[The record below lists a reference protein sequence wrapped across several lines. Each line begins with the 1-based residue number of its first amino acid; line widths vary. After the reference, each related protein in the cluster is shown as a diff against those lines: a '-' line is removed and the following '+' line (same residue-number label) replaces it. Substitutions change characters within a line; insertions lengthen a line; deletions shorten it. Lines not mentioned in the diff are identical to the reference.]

1 MTLPSRGKFA
11 DEKFA
16 KFACQRAVFGKFMV
30 EHEFEQRI
38 RAASWRRVVASR
50 GGVAWCRVVS
60 CGVVWCRVVSSRRGH
75 ALWLPEVLTAP
86 RAVVAWSRGVVV
98 SRGGFLTAS

>member
-1 MTLPSRGKFA
+1 MTLPNRDKFA

-16 KFACQRAVFGKFMV
+16 SQSLTKGCLRAAFGKFMV

-50 GGVAWCRVVS
+50 GGVAWYRVVS
-60 CGVVWCRVVSSRRGH
+60 CGVVWCRRIVVTRC
-75 ALWLPEVLTAP
+75 
-86 RAVVAWSRGVVV
+86 
-98 SRGGFLTAS
+98 GFLRS

>member
-1 MTLPSRGKFA
+1 M
-11 DEKFA
+11 
-16 KFACQRAVFGKFMV
+16 
-30 EHEFEQRI
+30 
-38 RAASWRRVVASR
+38 ASR
-50 GGVAWCRVVS
+50 RGVTWWCRVVS

-98 SRGGFLTAS
+98 SRGGVLTAS

>member
-1 MTLPSRGKFA
+1 MTEPSRGKFA

-16 KFACQRAVFGKFMV
+16 SQTAVCGKFMLNTNLSS
-30 EHEFEQRI
+30 EFEQRHGV
-38 RAASWRRVVASR
+38 ASWRHVVVSR
-50 GGVAWCRVVS
+50 GI
-60 CGVVWCRVVSSRRGH
+60 VWCRVVSSRRGH

-98 SRGGFLTAS
+98 SRGGVLTAS

>member
-1 MTLPSRGKFA
+1 MENSQTRNLLVKRLFS
-11 DEKFA
+11 
-16 KFACQRAVFGKFMV
+16 VSLWLNTNLSS
-30 EHEFEQRI
+30 EFEQRHGV
-38 RAASWRRVVASR
+38 ASWRHV
-50 GGVAWCRVVS
+50 VVS
-60 CGVVWCRVVSSRRGH
+60 RGVVWCRVVSSRRGH